1 MQVLN
6 CREILKAASGKLEAG
21 NENTE
26 FTGISTDSRKISAG
40 DLFIPLSGLNFDGHD
55 FIQKAIDSGAAGAV
69 ANKKVQTTGGHVII
83 RVDDT
88 AAALRDIAAYY
99 RQKFNVPFVGITGS
113 VGKTSTKDM
122 VACALG
128 GRYKV
133 LKTEGNLNNEIGVPL
148 TVFNLNNTHEVAVVE
163 MGMSGFGEI
172 GRLTAIVKPRIAI
185 ITNIGIAHIEKL
197 GSRQNILKAKME
209 ILEGLEKGGVV
220 IMNGDDTLLRGAS
233 SFIDFRKKLY
243 GIEEKCDYQA
253 YNIKTYGEDGS
264 DFEILTGNIEY
275 KVRVPVPGI
284 HNIYNALAAIA
295 AGLELNVPMQDIISG
310 ISQFNPGKMRLNI
323 FEKDGIK
330 IIDDVYNANPQS
342 MQAALNVL
350 SDISA
355 GARKIAVLGDMLE
368 LGEWA
373 GKAHYDIGRYAAGKG
388 VEHIIA
394 VGPNSGQVALGAFEG
409 GCRREN
415 AVTFGTNPDALHYLN
430 SIVKEDDIILVK
442 GSRGMKMEEIVN
454 GLAVDSNKGWV

>member
-1 MQVLN
+1 MQSLN
-6 CREILKAASGKLEAG
+6 CREILKATGGKLEAES
-21 NENTE
+21 ENTI
-26 FTGISTDSRKISAG
+26 FTGISTDSRKIKSG

-55 FIQKAIDSGAAGAV
+55 FVGKAMELGAAGTIAS
-69 ANKKVQTTGGHVII
+69 KDLELPDGRLLIKVN
-83 RVDDT
+83 DT
-88 AAALRDIAAYY
+88 SAALRDIAAFY

-128 GRYKV
+128 GKYKV

-148 TVFNLNNTHEVAVVE
+148 TVFNLEGTHEAAVVE

-172 GRLTAIVKPRIAI
+172 SRLTAIVKPHVAI

-209 ILEGLEKGGVV
+209 ILEGLEKNGLV
-220 IMNGDDTLLRGAS
+220 ILNGDDTLLRGAS
-233 SFIDFRKKLY
+233 NYIDFRKKLY

-253 YNIKTYGEDGS
+253 GNIKTHGEAGS
-264 DFEILTGNIEY
+264 DFEITVGNVEY

-295 AGLELNVPMQDIISG
+295 AGVELGVPMQAIIAG
-310 ISQFNPGKMRLNI
+310 IAQFNPGKMRLNI
-323 FEKDGIK
+323 FEKNGIK
-330 IIDDVYNANPQS
+330 IIDDAYNANPQS

-350 SDISA
+350 QDISA

-373 GKAHYDIGRYAAGKG
+373 GKAHYDVGKYAASKG

-394 VGPNSGQVALGAFEG
+394 VGPNASQVALGAYEG
-409 GCRREN
+409 GCEKGN
-415 AVTFGTNPDALHYLN
+415 TAIFGTNSEALQYLN
-430 SIVKEDDIILVK
+430 NIVREGDIILVK

-454 GLAVDSNKGWV
+454 GLQ